1 MKITQT
7 LCILLSAALLGSCSV
22 FNKSAKQ
29 HSEQSISSESIAATK
44 PEKAKK
50 KKKNKNKK
58 KNEFETEGRKPS
70 PDELTGAQW
79 TITSLGKDNLPI
91 EDEMPYVI
99 FDEKGNFYGNNGCNV
114 LNGSFVLR
122 SDGHLI
128 FSNVLS
134 TMAFCPDK
142 PYADTISG
150 ILSDGKQY
158 GVDCKRIG
166 QESYLY
172 LKDDA
177 GKAVA
182 TLRRHNMEFLNGNW
196 QIVAIDGK
204 SIKDE
209 DATLFIDIPELK
221 VHGNTGCNFFNGTL
235 YIDPARSNAIDFSNM
250 GLTRMA
256 CPKADQENRIMVALE
271 STASAIAG
279 KNDDTV
285 LLIDK
290 KGKDLLTLRRIENN
304 ND

>member
-29 HSEQSISSESIAATK
+29 QSEQSISSESIAATK
-44 PEKAKK
+44 PEKSKK
-50 KKKNKNKK
+50 KKKNKNKH
-58 KNEFETEGRKPS
+58 EFETEGRKPS
-70 PDELTGAQW
+70 VEELTGAQW
-79 TITSLGKDNLPI
+79 TITTVGKDNLPV

-114 LNGSFVLR
+114 LNGCYVLR
-122 SDGHLI
+122 SDGQLI
-128 FSNVLS
+128 FSKVLS

-142 PYADTISG
+142 PYSDAISS
-150 ILSDGKQY
+150 ILSEKQY

-196 QIVAIDGK
+196 QIAAIDGK
-204 SIKDE
+204 SINDE

-290 KGKDLLTLRRIENN
+290 KGKELLTLRRIENN